1 MFQRLFHTD
10 NDYTLAVL
18 RVILGIVFF
27 AHGAQKALGWFG
39 GPGFNGTINFFQQ
52 VGIPAPLAV
61 LAIAAEFLGGLGLL
75 VGLLARVAALG
86 IITNMVVAILMVHS
100 QVGFF
105 MNWPAIKKARDLS
118 FTCLRSQSGWRFW
131 LKGRGLFRLIGSWR
145 TARRRSQLIPG
156 VLRDRARAGTEQIEY
171 EPTDACHFR
180 RLCLSRAPGH
190 LDYERMAQRA
200 EEQRCVEVVRPEAA
214 KAASAAAHEF
224 S

>member
-52 VGIPAPLAV
+52 MGIPGWLAI

-100 QVGFF
+100 KVGFF
-105 MNWPAIKKARDLS
+105 MNWAADQKGEGFEFHLLAIAVGLAV
-118 FTCLRSQSGWRFW
+118 LV
-131 LKGRGLFRLIGSWR
+131 KGAGAFSIDRLLTHRAPPVTSDSRR
-145 TARRRSQLIPG
+145 TAQLRESG
-156 VLRDRARAGTEQIEY
+156 HRASSI
-171 EPTDACHFR
+171 
-180 RLCLSRAPGH
+180 
-190 LDYERMAQRA
+190 
-200 EEQRCVEVVRPEAA
+200 
-214 KAASAAAHEF
+214 
-224 S
+224 